1 VSSTDVSARTR
12 QGVFSL
18 LGRQLITFP
27 ITFLAGIA
35 LARMLGPT
43 DFGTY
48 ATVSFL
54 VMGAGVLLD
63 VGLGAIVIQQPEEPT
78 PTQLRSIFTA
88 QLLVFGGATALIMLI
103 AHWLAG
109 AFRLPAEGAWML
121 RAMALNMVIGTLGTN
136 STLLLER
143 HLKFGTFARLDVFT
157 VILDRAVT
165 LTLAATG
172 FGAWSFVIG
181 SLAAMSTR
189 VALLF
194 KASPWPLGLAFDRAI
209 LKRALG
215 FGAFLQA
222 TNLTSL
228 ARDNMSTLLGG
239 PLFGPRQVGYLTWGM
254 SLSQTVSQPI
264 VQIVARV
271 CFPAFSRLQ
280 EQPEARGQLL
290 TNSLYW
296 LNLAAYPLLFLLSAH
311 GDSLITYVF
320 GEPWRPALIALYA
333 FCFRMMGTNVTSV
346 LIGYLNATGRSGLGF
361 RIAAVWTAVE
371 WALAFGL
378 SFWLGFAG
386 IAAAYAV
393 GVLVPVVWLLV
404 VVGREVRLSLPR
416 IFGMPLGV
424 AIASAALALG
434 LSPLVHSLWAFLA
447 VLVVS
452 GLVPVGL
459 VAYLE
464 RAHLAHLL
472 ASRRTQPAPAA
483 APLAESDQVPM

>member
-27 ITFLAGIA
+27 VTFLAGIA

-78 PTQLRSIFTA
+78 PAQLRSIFTA
-88 QLLVFGGATALIMLI
+88 QLLVFGGATAVLMLI

-121 RAMALNMVIGTLGTN
+121 RAMALNMLIGTLGTN

-143 HLKFGTFARLDVFT
+143 HLKFGTFARLDVVT
-157 VILDRAVT
+157 VLLDRAVT

-172 FGAWSFVIG
+172 FGAWSFVLG
-181 SLAAMSTR
+181 SLVAMSTR
-189 VALLF
+189 AALLF
-194 KASPWPLGLAFDRAI
+194 KAAPWPVGLALDRAI
-209 LKRALG
+209 LRRALG

-264 VQIVARV
+264 VHTVARV
-271 CFPAFSRLQ
+271 CFPAFARLND
-280 EQPEARGQLL
+280 EPEERGRFVA
-290 TNSLYW
+290 TSLYW
-296 LNLAAYPLLFLLSAH
+296 LNLASYPLLCLLAIH
-311 GDSLITYVF
+311 GHSLVTYVF
-320 GEPWRPALIALYA
+320 GEAWRPGLVALYA
-333 FCFRMMGTNVTSV
+333 FCFRMAGTNVTSV
-346 LIGYLNATGRSGLGF
+346 LIGYLNATGRSALGF
-361 RIAAVWTAVE
+361 RIAAVWTGGE
-371 WALAFGL
+371 WALAIGL
-378 SFWLGFAG
+378 SLWLGFNG

-393 GVLVPVVWLLV
+393 GVLVPVVWLLA
-404 VVGREVRLSLPR
+404 VVGREARL
-416 IFGMPLGV
+416 PLGRV
-424 AIASAALALG
+424 IGVPAGLAALTAALALG
-434 LSPLVHSLWAFLA
+434 LSPLAGSLWTFAAVLA
-447 VLVVS
+447 VT
-452 GLVPVGL
+452 GLAPVGL
-459 VAYLE
+459 VAIWE
-464 RAHLAHLL
+464 RERLADLI
-472 ASRRTQPAPAA
+472 ASRWPRTVTPAVAA
-483 APLAESDQVPM
+483 GENDGL